1 MMQNFVER
9 FSEVVRM
16 HPDKTAL
23 YCEGKRMS
31 YKELDILSARIAS
44 RLIRRGVGKGK
55 ICPIV
60 LERGFHYI
68 AAIIGVLR
76 AGAGYAPLTT
86 GYPKNRVDFIVRDCG
101 ADYVIDN
108 AFLKDIET

>member
-1 MMQNFVER
+1 MDEKESVMQNFIDR
-9 FSEVVRM
+9 FSEVVRL
-16 HPDKTAL
+16 HPEKTAL
-23 YCEGKRMS
+23 VCDEKRMS

-68 AAIIGVLR
+68 VALIGVLR
-76 AGAGYAPLTT
+76 AGAGYAPLSPR
-86 GYPKNRVDFIVRDCG
+86 GRP
-101 ADYVIDN
+101 
-108 AFLKDIET
+108 